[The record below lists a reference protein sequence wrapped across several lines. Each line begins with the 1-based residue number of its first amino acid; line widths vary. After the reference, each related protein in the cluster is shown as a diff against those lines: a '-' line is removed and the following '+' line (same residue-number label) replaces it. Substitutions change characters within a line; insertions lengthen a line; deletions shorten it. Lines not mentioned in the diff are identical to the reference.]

1 MHYTKRGGEGE
12 GEETGRRG
20 EGKRDTGS
28 GEVERLLLS
37 SSKSTVNNAG
47 NYQGRQ
53 KKEGGVM
60 GLWRGKEE
68 GRKGGRVESKRGG
81 G

>member
-1 MHYTKRGGEGE
+1 MKG
-12 GEETGRRG
+12 
-20 EGKRDTGS
+20 

-37 SSKSTVNNAG
+37 SSESTVNNAG

-53 KKEGGVM
+53 KKGREDGVERRGEESREG
-60 GLWRGKEE
+60 K
-68 GRKGGRVESKRGG
+68 KKTGG